1 MINVCK
7 LEDTLLNITAL
18 WTVRAKIGIQRVY
31 TTGLWRG
38 SLSLEYPAKANTIQ
52 SCPSPTKRI
61 LQQSVRFDVCEVLV
75 LTQSFTRHMSHIVS
89 LAHGYHLLKDL
100 CHWGNLMNRQ
110 DWPWHRLHLRTHPQP
125 LSSKRRPKSSQDHWK
140 WAQHQ
145 ATPLVSALARQ
156 KNGGLATT
164 SYCIHMKF

>member
-1 MINVCK
+1 MQARGHIVEHNCTVNSQSEDWDSKSLHNRVMAWFIELRISSKSKHDPK
-7 LEDTLLNITAL
+7 LSFTYQ
-18 WTVRAKIGIQRVY
+18 K
-31 TTGLWRG
+31 
-38 SLSLEYPAKANTIQ
+38 NT
-52 SCPSPTKRI
+52 PTKCQIRC
-61 LQQSVRFDVCEVLV
+61 CEVLV
-75 LTQSFTRHMSHIVS
+75 LTQSFTSHMSHIVS

-110 DWPWHRLHLRTHPQP
+110 DWPWHRLHLRTHPEP